1 VYLSKIWFFVIAAVA
16 AIALGVAITMP
27 RPAERK
33 VQAAEDVRLDHA
45 VRGVQR
51 DLIVDAYRR
60 VNLALNYA
68 RSEVYNPL
76 KRVRD
81 DREGSEAIAQ
91 PLHDSAHDALTSLI
105 RKDKDNP
112 PLLVALDGWGRV
124 VARAGVDEKKWGED
138 LSGYFL
144 VRDAL
149 RGYMRDDLWLT
160 DGKLYRVAAAPV
172 IAPPDQGVESYVG
185 VLIVGREVDES
196 LARKLASRVSTVRCD
211 EGSDQAAACDT
222 HVAFF
227 ARGEVLANSGPTS
240 LAADIK
246 QEFAKRTAEIT
257 KDGFLGPFTIAGEG
271 AEYRVVA
278 HRLPGEAGALDAFFA
293 VYSKR
298 TGGATLFG
306 TLTGDV
312 VKDDIAFGR
321 FPWLALGGGFLVAVF
336 AGLLLLW
343 IESDLPLRR
352 LVNDALELARGHKK
366 NLSEELHPGKYG
378 SVARSVNLALDKL
391 SRDKAQTRRD
401 LGALYA
407 TGEADE
413 PRSLPP
419 APPLGPPAAPFTPP
433 PSPDFAL
440 ESSPSS
446 ASANSSFDYALPT
459 PAPPTGGGWNVPP
472 PAHFGERNPTMPGA
486 GSVTLP
492 PSSPPIAAAAGDRAA
507 VASPFVERTPV
518 TARPPLGKSTRTP
531 TASDLPALPDI
542 GRRAVPAPPAIQPAR
557 VAPLSVAPRPAP
569 LPPPPIATLDD
580 DILGQTNP
588 GPPDIATLDTQQPR
602 QATASG
608 LNVSAS
614 IDSLGG
620 ADPLSAIVQQQSTP
634 EGEEAYFRQV
644 YEDFV
649 ELKRKCGEPTDSLT
663 FEKFAQKLMQNRDAL
678 VAKYGCKAVKFQV
691 YVKDG
696 KAALK
701 ATPVKG

>member
-1 VYLSKIWFFVIAAVA
+1 MYLSKIWFFVVAAVA
-16 AIALGVAITMP
+16 AVALGVAITMP

-91 PLHDSAHDALTSLI
+91 PLHDSAHEALASLI
-105 RKDKDNP
+105 KKDKENP
-112 PLLVALDGWGRV
+112 PLLIALDGWGRV

-138 LSGYFL
+138 LSGFFL

-185 VLIVGREVDES
+185 VLVVGREVDES

-227 ARGEVLANSGPTS
+227 VRGQVIANSGPTS

-246 QEFAKRTAEIT
+246 QEFARRAAEIT

-298 TGGATLFG
+298 PPGITLLG
-306 TLTGDV
+306 TLGGDV
-312 VKDDIAFGR
+312 VKEDIAFGR
-321 FPWLALGGGFLVAVF
+321 FPWLALGAGFVVAIL
-336 AGLLLLW
+336 AGLLLMW
-343 IESDLPLRR
+343 VESDLPLRR
-352 LVNDALELARGHKK
+352 LVNDALALARGDKK
-366 NLSEELHPGKYG
+366 NLSEDLHAGKYG
-378 SVARSVNLALDKL
+378 SIARSVNLAIDKL
-391 SRDKAQTRRD
+391 SRDKSQARRD

-407 TGEADE
+407 TGESDDVR
-413 PRSLPP
+413 PLPP
-419 APPLGPPAAPFTPP
+419 APPLGPPVVPFTPP
-433 PSPDFAL
+433 ASSDFTL
-440 ESSPSS
+440 ESSPAHSS
-446 ASANSSFDYALPT
+446 ASSSFDYALPT
-459 PAPPTGGGWNVPP
+459 PAPYVPP
-472 PAHFGERNPTMPGA
+472 PAHFGDPTPALPGA
-486 GSVTLP
+486 RPVTLP
-492 PSSPPIAAAAGDRAA
+492 PGLPALAAAAGDRAA
-507 VASPFVERTPV
+507 LAAV
-518 TARPPLGKSTRTP
+518 PPHGKSQRTP
-531 TASDLPALPDI
+531 TAADLPPLPDM
-542 GRRAVPAPPAIQPAR
+542 GRRAGPAPPSIQAAR
-557 VAPLSVAPRPAP
+557 VAPLSMASRPVPAP
-569 LPPPPIATLDD
+569 LPPPPSTLDD

-588 GPPDIATLDTQQPR
+588 GPPDLPALESQPR
-602 QATASG
+602 
-608 LNVSAS
+608 SAS
-614 IDSLGG
+614 TSTNVT
-620 ADPLSAIVQQQSTP
+620 LSAALEPVSGNEQLAAILQQQSTP
-634 EGEEAYFRQV
+634 EGEDAYFRQV
-644 YEDFV
+644 YEDFL
-649 ELKRKCGEPTDSLT
+649 ELKRKCGETIDNLT
-663 FEKFAQKLMQNRDAL
+663 YEKFAQKLTQNRDAL
-678 VAKYGCKAVKFQV
+678 VAKYACKAVKFQV